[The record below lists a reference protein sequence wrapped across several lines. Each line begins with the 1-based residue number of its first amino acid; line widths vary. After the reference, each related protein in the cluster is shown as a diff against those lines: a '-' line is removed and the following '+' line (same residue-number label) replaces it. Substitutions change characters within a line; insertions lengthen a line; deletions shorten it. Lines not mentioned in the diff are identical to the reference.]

1 MDNIPTNS
9 NSTNVGY
16 SDLCL
21 EQEASNF
28 TVLSALLKFLN
39 FFAGICR
46 YVILLIQLKMSNE
59 VPSEYK
65 LCI

>member
-9 NSTNVGY
+9 NSTDIGV

-21 EQEASNF
+21 EQESSNF

-39 FFAGICR
+39 FAGACR
-46 YVILLIQLKMSNE
+46 YVMLLTELKISNE
-59 VPSEYK
+59 VPS
-65 LCI
+65 